1 MKMSRRAC
9 FFLAYTLATTAP
21 LVCSEALENGTSR
34 SERREC
40 VNRTKNGGENIVAGV
55 ALYLS
60 GATSFFIRSIVALED
75 TSQSYQL
82 PSMHP
87 FEMAALSTGGFLL
100 GIGMAQRRA
109 SQRARK

>member
-60 GATSFFIRSIVALED
+60 GATSFY
-75 TSQSYQL
+75 TQ
-82 PSMHP
+82 H
-87 FEMAALSTGGFLL
+87 
-100 GIGMAQRRA
+100 RRA
-109 SQRARK
+109 RRYVSKLSATIDAPF